1 MAKRKG
7 LLALAGATA
16 ATAAAIAAQRRAINR
31 RRRNDPEATTEFGSR
46 RGERTRT
53 LDLPDGARI
62 FIEEVGPESQRG
74 AIFIHGSV
82 LRTDVWHYQMEG
94 LGGHRLVFAD
104 LRGHGQSTP
113 KGSAAYEMDTLADDL
128 LAVMDDAGLE
138 EAVIVGHSVGGMI
151 GLTLCKERPDL
162 LGDRIKGLVLV
173 NSTYGPVTETLIGS
187 SVIGRIE
194 RVTRRPFDALGK
206 QHQRI
211 EQLRRLIRPSDAV
224 FWGVALG
231 AFGPKASP
239 AQIDFAYTM
248 LSETPVEVI
257 FDLVRSY
264 RGFDMTDH
272 LGEVTVPAL
281 VIGGDHDRIT
291 LPKASHYLAEHLP
304 KSDLHVFED
313 TGHMSMLERHEEFNR
328 LVTDFL
334 NDTLGTP
341 RKKRGRATA
350 KT

>member
-1 MAKRKG
+1 MARRNR
-7 LLALAGATA
+7 LIAIAGATA
-16 ATAAAIAAQRRAINR
+16 ATAAAVAAQRAAINR
-31 RRRNDPEATTEFGSR
+31 RRRNDPEAATEFGSR

-62 FIEEVGPESQRG
+62 FIEEIGPENADRG

-94 LGGHRLVFAD
+94 LGSHRLVFAD

-113 KGSAAYEMDTLADDL
+113 KGEAAYEMDTLAGDL
-128 LAVMDDAGLE
+128 LATIDDAGLE

-151 GLTLCKERPDL
+151 ALHLCKNRPDL

-173 NSTYGPVTETLIGS
+173 NTTYGPVTETLVGS
-187 SVIGRIE
+187 SVIGRLE

-206 QHQRI
+206 QHERI
-211 EQLRRLIRPSDAV
+211 ERLRKLIRPSDAA
-224 FWGVALG
+224 FWGVALA

-239 AQIDFAYTM
+239 AHIDFTYTM

-291 LPKASHYLAEHLP
+291 LPKASRYLAAHLP
-304 KSDLHVFED
+304 KSDLHIFED
-313 TGHMSMLERHEEFNR
+313 TGHMSMLERHEEFNK

-334 NDTLGTP
+334 NDTLGAP
-341 RKKRGRATA
+341 KRRRVKAST
-350 KT
+350 